1 MYRITFALSGP
12 HVGRGVCLA
21 TCAAKVVRG
30 ILVADCIGIRFKYI
44 ADCIGIRFKYIAD
57 CVGIR
62 FKYIA
67 DCVGMLIQG
76 ANVRQTNVYLSYNHP

>member
-12 HVGRGVCLA
+12 HVGRGVCPA

-30 ILVADCIGIRFKYI
+30 ILV
-44 ADCIGIRFKYIAD
+44 
-57 CVGIR
+57 
-62 FKYIA
+62 A

>member
-1 MYRITFALSGP
+1 MYRITFTLSGP

-44 ADCIGIRFKYIAD
+44 ADS
-57 CVGIR
+57 
-62 FKYIA
+62 
-67 DCVGMLIQG
+67 VGMLIQG

>member
-44 ADCIGIRFKYIAD
+44 ADC
-57 CVGIR
+57 VGIR
-62 FKYIA
+62 FKYIV
-67 DCVGMLIQG
+67 DYIEMLIQG

>member
-21 TCAAKVVRG
+21 TCATKVVRG

-44 ADCIGIRFKYIAD
+44 ADC
-57 CVGIR
+57 VGIR
-62 FKYIA
+62 FKYIV

>member
-1 MYRITFALSGP
+1 MYRITFTLSGP

-44 ADCIGIRFKYIAD
+44 VDCFD
-57 CVGIR
+57 
-62 FKYIA
+62 
-67 DCVGMLIQG
+67 MLIQG
-76 ANVRQTNVYLSYNHP
+76 ANVRQTNVYLNYNHP

>member
-44 ADCIGIRFKYIAD
+44 ADCIE
-57 CVGIR
+57 
-62 FKYIA
+62 
-67 DCVGMLIQG
+67 MLIQG

>member
-12 HVGRGVCLA
+12 HVGRGGCQA

-44 ADCIGIRFKYIAD
+44 ADC
-57 CVGIR
+57 VGIR
-62 FKYIA
+62 FKYIV
-67 DCVGMLIQG
+67 DYIEMLIQG

>member
-1 MYRITFALSGP
+1 M
-12 HVGRGVCLA
+12 GRGVCLA

-44 ADCIGIRFKYIAD
+44 VDYIE
-57 CVGIR
+57 
-62 FKYIA
+62 
-67 DCVGMLIQG
+67 MLIQG

>member
-44 ADCIGIRFKYIAD
+44 ADCA
-57 CVGIR
+57 
-62 FKYIA
+62 
-67 DCVGMLIQG
+67 GMLIQG

>member
-1 MYRITFALSGP
+1 MYRITFTLSGP

-30 ILVADCIGIRFKYI
+30 ILVADCIGIQFKYI
-44 ADCIGIRFKYIAD
+44 ADCFD
-57 CVGIR
+57 
-62 FKYIA
+62 
-67 DCVGMLIQG
+67 MLIQC

>member
-44 ADCIGIRFKYIAD
+44 ADC
-57 CVGIR
+57 VGIR
-62 FKYIA
+62 FKYIV
-67 DCVGMLIQG
+67 DCIGMLIQG

>member
-1 MYRITFALSGP
+1 MYRITFTLSGP

-30 ILVADCIGIRFKYI
+30 IFVADCI
-44 ADCIGIRFKYIAD
+44 
-57 CVGIR
+57 GIR

>member
-1 MYRITFALSGP
+1 MYRITFTLSGP

-44 ADCIGIRFKYIAD
+44 ADCVR
-57 CVGIR
+57 
-62 FKYIA
+62 
-67 DCVGMLIQG
+67 MLIQG

>member
-12 HVGRGVCLA
+12 HVGRGVCPA
-21 TCAAKVVRG
+21 TYAAKVVRG

-44 ADCIGIRFKYIAD
+44 VDCI
-57 CVGIR
+57 
-62 FKYIA
+62 
-67 DCVGMLIQG
+67 GMLIQG

>member
-12 HVGRGVCLA
+12 HVGRGGCLA

-44 ADCIGIRFKYIAD
+44 ADC
-57 CVGIR
+57 VGIR
-62 FKYIA
+62 FKYIV
-67 DCVGMLIQG
+67 DYIEMLIQG

>member
-1 MYRITFALSGP
+1 MYRITFTLSGP

-30 ILVADCIGIRFKYI
+30 ILVADCIGIRL
-44 ADCIGIRFKYIAD
+44 
-57 CVGIR
+57 
-62 FKYIA
+62 KYIA

>member
-30 ILVADCIGIRFKYI
+30 ILVADC
-44 ADCIGIRFKYIAD
+44 
-57 CVGIR
+57 VGIR
-62 FKYIA
+62 FKYIV
-67 DCVGMLIQG
+67 DCIEMLIQG
-76 ANVRQTNVYLSYNHP
+76 TNVRQTNVYLSYNHP

>member
-1 MYRITFALSGP
+1 MYRITFTLSGP

-57 CVGIR
+57 CVG
-62 FKYIA
+62 
-67 DCVGMLIQG
+67 MLIQG

>member
-44 ADCIGIRFKYIAD
+44 ADC
-57 CVGIR
+57 VGIR
-62 FKYIA
+62 SKYIV
-67 DCVGMLIQG
+67 DYIEMLIQG

>member
-30 ILVADCIGIRFKYI
+30 ILVADCV
-44 ADCIGIRFKYIAD
+44 GIRFKYIAD
-57 CVGIR
+57 CVGI
-62 FKYIA
+62 
-67 DCVGMLIQG
+67 LIQG

>member
-12 HVGRGVCLA
+12 HVGRGVCPA

-44 ADCIGIRFKYIAD
+44 VDYIE
-57 CVGIR
+57 
-62 FKYIA
+62 
-67 DCVGMLIQG
+67 MLIQG
-76 ANVRQTNVYLSYNHP
+76 ANVRQTNVYLNYNHP

>member
-21 TCAAKVVRG
+21 TCAAKMVRG
-30 ILVADCIGIRFKYI
+30 ILV

-62 FKYIA
+62 FKYIV
-67 DCVGMLIQG
+67 DCVGFLIQG

>member
-1 MYRITFALSGP
+1 MYRITFTLSGP
-12 HVGRGVCLA
+12 HVGRGVCPA

-44 ADCIGIRFKYIAD
+44 VDR
-57 CVGIR
+57 VE
-62 FKYIA
+62 
-67 DCVGMLIQG
+67 MLIQC

>member
-30 ILVADCIGIRFKYI
+30 ILVADCTGIRFKYI
-44 ADCIGIRFKYIAD
+44 
-57 CVGIR
+57 V
-62 FKYIA
+62 